1 MGRVNQLQGGEPL
14 VSGRESFPRRERL
27 TTEREFREVFEHGR
41 RAAGQAF
48 ICYVAEGQGRKM
60 GMAVSRKVGGAVVRN
75 RVKRY
80 IREVYRHER
89 ATLREEMRMV
99 VVAKPAAAA
108 LTYAQSWEALR
119 KLFRQGGALGG

>member
-1 MGRVNQLQGGEPL
+1 MGRANQLQGGEPL
-14 VSGRESFPRRERL
+14 VPGRESFPRRERL
-27 TTEREFREVFEHGR
+27 QTEREFREVFEHGR

-60 GMAVSRKVGGAVVRN
+60 GMAVSRKVGNAVVRN

-89 ATLREEMRMV
+89 AALREEMRLV
-99 VVAKPAAAA
+99 VVAKPAAAG
-108 LTYAQSWEALR
+108 LTYAESWEALR
-119 KLFRQGGALGG
+119 RLFRQGGALGG

>member
-1 MGRVNQLQGGEPL
+1 MPKAVSASPFPTIRGAITESNDQHLSSETGLERSMGCANQLQGGEPL
-14 VSGRESFPRRERL
+14 VPGRESFPRRERL
-27 TTEREFREVFEHGR
+27 TSPREFREVFEHGR

-80 IREVYRHER
+80 IR
-89 ATLREEMRMV
+89 
-99 VVAKPAAAA
+99 
-108 LTYAQSWEALR
+108 
-119 KLFRQGGALGG
+119 

>member
-1 MGRVNQLQGGEPL
+1 VP
-14 VSGRESFPRRERL
+14 GRETFPRRERL
-27 TTEREFREVFEHGR
+27 TSSREFDFVFEHGR

-60 GMAVSRKVGGAVVRN
+60 GMAVSRKVGGAVTRN

-89 ATLREEMRMV
+89 AALREGMRMV
-99 VVAKPAAAA
+99 VVAKPAAAK
-108 LTYAQSWEALR
+108 LTFAESREALQR
-119 KLFRQGGALGG
+119 LFRQGGALGE